1 MCVVCTRARVRT
13 ISSDSSYLLGQR
25 AWVVPCM
32 GCVFGLCVCASV
44 LVHAHAHAHTH
55 TQVCMREHK
64 LVCACARACAVVCAP
79 PARATLLFALCKLLR
94 GQAMKACKK
103 SHPYNQQRQRIPAGY
118 RCRRRG
124 RRTTPR
130 LRRRDRKSATS
141 GDRSH
146 TAMTTWAPSSQSR
159 RRQQQPQDPLESP
172 AARREVAQARR
183 PTDRRLSAGHA
194 GNARPTSASAS
205 VCERARAR
213 VTG

>member
-1 MCVVCTRARVRT
+1 MGCPCVFVQVCYCTPTRTRTHKCVCACTSLCVRARARVHLFARH
-13 ISSDSSYLLGQR
+13 LRAQR
-25 AWVVPCM
+25 
-32 GCVFGLCVCASV
+32 F
-44 LVHAHAHAHTH
+44 
-55 TQVCMREHK
+55 
-64 LVCACARACAVVCAP
+64 
-79 PARATLLFALCKLLR
+79 LFALCKLLR
-94 GQAMKACKK
+94 GQAMRACKK
-103 SHPYNQQRQRIPAGY
+103 CHPYNRQRQRIPAGY

>member
-44 LVHAHAHAHTH
+44 LVHAHAHTHTH
-55 TQVCMREHK
+55 TQVCMRVHK
-64 LVCACARACAVVCAP
+64 LVCACARACALVCAP

-94 GQAMKACKK
+94 GQAMRACKK
-103 SHPYNQQRQRIPAGY
+103 SHPYNQQPQRIPAGY

-130 LRRRDRKSATS
+130 LRRRDRKSATT

-146 TAMTTWAPSSQSR
+146 TAMTTWAPTWAPSSQSR
-159 RRQQQPQDPLESP
+159 RRQ
-172 AARREVAQARR
+172 
-183 PTDRRLSAGHA
+183 
-194 GNARPTSASAS
+194 
-205 VCERARAR
+205 
-213 VTG
+213 